1 MSSLSPVQQH
11 LASALNFEG
20 SCTAGKGALQKVHKF
35 GHEWIEPR
43 EKFAIAGYEAQIGVI
58 HAFASAIFHSMWS
71 MTAGKFFTDKEA
83 RTFTVQSWKDLGNN
97 LVCALKA
104 LIGVISPTAADWAD
118 KKMMT
123 VRPKNED
130 EAAQIEEE
138 AFSDDDEDVDSTDEL
153 PDQ

>member
-1 MSSLSPVQQH
+1 MSSLSPVQKH
-11 LASALNFEG
+11 LAWALDFEPTCAT
-20 SCTAGKGALQKVHKF
+20 SKGALQKVHKF

-43 EKFAIAGYEAQIGVI
+43 EKFAIAGYEAQIGII

-104 LIGVISPTAADWAD
+104 LLGVISPTAADWVD

-123 VRPKNED
+123 VRPKSEVEPNLNL
-130 EAAQIEEE
+130 EE